1 MKNYRVKLNGKNFK
15 MELEGKI
22 EKLGFYAAR
31 WVQADNI
38 QEAEIKAVNLV
49 REDKSL
55 GAAIRNEMSDSPMIY
70 IDSLTE
76 IDNFDGIDVP
86 GTGYSFYLD
95 EVTKE
100 TQGCS

>member
-15 MELEGKI
+15 IELEGKI
-22 EKLGFYAAR
+22 EKLGFYTTR

-38 QEAEIKAVNLV
+38 QEAELKAVNLV

-55 GAAIRNEMSDSPMIY
+55 AASIRNERSDPPVIY
-70 IDSLTE
+70 PDGLTE
-76 IDNFDGIDVP
+76 IDNFDGINVP

-95 EVTKE
+95 EDTKE
-100 TQGCS
+100 TQSC